1 MYSNII
7 GYGEYEKK
15 ISSKIKNISLEDAK
29 EDYEKLRIIE
39 CKNINQRSLLGNK
52 ALDYFFFEKRLMTKS
67 NKNIN
72 FFDFYRN
79 IKNYE
84 NKPYFIN
91 FINYGKNRNTNYL
104 TILYDFFKLY
114 FGSIQSFKPII
125 AKSLYCKYKPTT
137 ILDFSAGWGGRA
149 LAAMSMDLN
158 YIGFDTNKDL
168 KNIYNKM
175 CKTYKHNGNV
185 KIYIKDSSK
194 IDYSQ
199 YNYDMVF
206 TSPPYFKENK
216 LVETY
221 KNMPVYKT
229 KEEFNNNFLFP
240 VVINSYKYLSNGGW
254 FCLNI
259 PKYMYEDLKKILGK
273 ANHKFLL
280 NINTRNLQL
289 KNLSSHDYEEYIYIW
304 NK

>member
-1 MYSNII
+1 MYNNII
-7 GYGEYEKK
+7 GYGDYEKNLSLK
-15 ISSKIKNISLEDAK
+15 LKNISLEDAK
-29 EDYEKLRIIE
+29 EDYEKLKTIE

-52 ALDYFFFEKRLMTKS
+52 ALDYFFFEKRLMTK
-67 NKNIN
+67 NRKNIN
-72 FFDFYRN
+72 FFDYVRN
-79 IKNYE
+79 IKDVE
-84 NKPYFIN
+84 NKQYFIN
-91 FINYGKNRNTNYL
+91 FMNYYKDSKTTKEN
-104 TILYDFFKLY
+104 ILYNFYRLY
-114 FGSIQSFKPII
+114 YGSVQSFKPII
-125 AKSLYCKYKPTT
+125 AKALYCKYRPKT

-175 CKTYKHNGNV
+175 IKTYQHNGNV

-194 IDYSQ
+194 VDYSKFK
-199 YNYDMVF
+199 YDMVF
-206 TSPPYFKENK
+206 TSPPYFKETK
-216 LVETY
+216 LLETY
-221 KNMPVYKT
+221 ENMPVYRT

-240 VVINSYKYLSNGGW
+240 VVINTYKYLSSGGQ

-273 ANHKFLL
+273 SNHKFLL
-280 NINTRNLQL
+280 YIAKRNLNM
-289 KNLSSHDYEEYIYIW
+289 KNLSSNDYDEYVYIW